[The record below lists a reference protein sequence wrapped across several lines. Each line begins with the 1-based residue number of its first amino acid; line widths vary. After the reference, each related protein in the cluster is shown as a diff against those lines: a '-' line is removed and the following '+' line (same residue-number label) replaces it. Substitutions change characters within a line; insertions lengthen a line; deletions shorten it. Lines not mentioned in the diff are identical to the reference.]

1 MSNDESTKM
10 HLFVSHRIKHKKIA
24 RKNLVPRS
32 FSNQCCFLATSH
44 EVRLRLHTNKH
55 HMYSKKKNAYNS
67 GDANDFYETQGQR

>member
-24 RKNLVPRS
+24 RKNLVPGS
-32 FSNQCCFLATSH
+32 FSNQCCFLSTSH

-55 HMYSKKKNAYNS
+55 HMYSKKKMRIIQVTQMIS
-67 GDANDFYETQGQR
+67 MRQGQR